1 VTDARDLVDAPFDPV
16 AGPGERGLRVDR
28 EAGYLLGHSE
38 LEHRRLLIQASY
50 VRPWTTRFLRSAG
63 MSQGMSV
70 LDIGSGLG
78 DTSFTAAEIVG
89 PGGRVDG
96 VERDRLAVEAARQR
110 AVSGGFGDIVR
121 FENPELADFGT
132 A

>member
-1 VTDARDLVDAPFDPV
+1 MTDARDLVDAPFAPV
-16 AGPGERGLRVDR
+16 AGPGEHSLRVDR

-63 MSQGMSV
+63 VSQGMSV

-78 DTSFTAAEIVG
+78 DTSFIAAEIVG
-89 PGGRVDG
+89 PGCR
-96 VERDRLAVEAARQR
+96 R
-110 AVSGGFGDIVR
+110 
-121 FENPELADFGT
+121 
-132 A
+132 